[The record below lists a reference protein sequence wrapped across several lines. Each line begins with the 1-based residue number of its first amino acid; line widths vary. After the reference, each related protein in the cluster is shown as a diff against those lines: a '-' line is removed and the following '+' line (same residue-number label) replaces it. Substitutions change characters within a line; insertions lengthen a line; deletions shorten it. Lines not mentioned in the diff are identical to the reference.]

1 MNHPLVR
8 VSTGQRRWLVRV
20 EDLQEVVPMMA
31 LAQVEGQGGGCRGVL
46 NLRGELV
53 PVFDG
58 SGAEAPLEPSRLIL
72 VLREGDGGR
81 VGLIVDE
88 AHEVLFLSEQV
99 LTPRQV
105 GGGRTRRMALVGEE
119 VFTVLE
125 PGEVAAH
132 GG

>member
-1 MNHPLVR
+1 MKQPLVR
-8 VSTGQRRWLVRV
+8 VSTGRRRWLVRV
-20 EDLQEVVPMMA
+20 EELQEVVPMMA
-31 LAQVEGQGGGCRGVL
+31 LAQVDGQGGECRGVL

-58 SGAEAPLEPSRLIL
+58 TGAEAPLAPSRLIL
-72 VLREGDGGR
+72 VLRAGGGRR

-88 AHEVLFLSEQV
+88 AHEVLFLSPEALAPQ
-99 LTPRQV
+99 QV
-105 GGGRTRRMALVGEE
+105 GGGLTRQMALVDGD

-125 PGEVAAH
+125 PGEVAVH

>member
-1 MNHPLVR
+1 MNQPLVR
-8 VSTGQRRWLVRV
+8 VSTGSRRWLVRV

-31 LAQVEGQGGGCRGVL
+31 LAQVEGQWGGCRGVL

-58 SGAEAPLEPSRLIL
+58 SGPEAPLEPSRLIL
-72 VLREGDGGR
+72 VLREAGGTR

-88 AHEVLFLSEQV
+88 AHEVLFLPEQA
-99 LTPRQV
+99 LTPRPV
-105 GGGRTRRMALVGEE
+105 GEGRTRRMALVGEE
-119 VFTVLE
+119 VFSVLE
-125 PGEVAAH
+125 PGEVAAR

>member
-1 MNHPLVR
+1 MNQPLVR
-8 VSTGQRRWLVRV
+8 VSTGSRRWLVRV
-20 EDLQEVVPMMA
+20 EDLQEVVPMMT
-31 LAQVEGQGGGCRGVL
+31 LAQVEGQWGGCRGVL
-46 NLRGELV
+46 NLRGELI

-58 SGAEAPLEPSRLIL
+58 NGPEAPLEPSRLIL
-72 VLREGDGGR
+72 VLREAGGAR

-88 AHEVLFLSEQV
+88 AHEVVFLPEQA
-99 LTPRQV
+99 LAPRPV

-119 VFTVLE
+119 VFSVLE